1 MLSSI
6 RRRLTR
12 VEEFLPLPLTAERFY
27 ARARQYAKH
36 KGVSI
41 GDAMTKLLKDVSD
54 GELESLEAE
63 FEQMA
68 FGSDTAAR
76 DAAKRAFF
84 AEAGYPDWTSPP
96 VEESRGEGW

>member
-6 RRRLTR
+6 RRRLSR

-27 ARARQYAKH
+27 TRAQQYAKH
-36 KGVSI
+36 KGVSV
-41 GDAMTKLLKDVSD
+41 GDAMTNLLKDVSD

-63 FEQMA
+63 YEQMA
-68 FGSDTAAR
+68 FAADTAAR

-84 AEAGYPDWTSPP
+84 AEAGYPNWTSPP
-96 VEESRGEGW
+96 VEESSDEG